1 MTHLPRAILLA
12 FPLVAIGARALNIV
26 AGAGLNPRASSVGV
40 LQLLPEQATACDGGF
55 LPLLPPATARA
66 AAGVSVG
73 AAAGDNPAA
82 RDGNTHAGDGEIHCD
97 SPKTG
102 SPDRLLSAIIQVE
115 SNGDPHAIGDG
126 GRAVGVLQIWPIT
139 VADAN
144 RILGREEFTL
154 ADRLDPDRSRAIF
167 YTITNHYSAGCSD
180 EIKAKRWCNGPRGEH
195 KPGSAAYWAKVQRAM
210 EETR

>member
-1 MTHLPRAILLA
+1 MRPLPAAILLTIPA
-12 FPLVAIGARALNIV
+12 TLAVGAAVNGISRF
-26 AGAGLNPRASSVGV
+26 SSS
-40 LQLLPEQATACDGGF
+40 
-55 LPLLPPATARA
+55 PATARA

-73 AAAGDNPAA
+73 AGDQRQAGGHRGPAIDKAASALLSSATTNGLVNAGAGD
-82 RDGNTHAGDGEIHCD
+82 T
-97 SPKTG
+97 KTG
-102 SPDRLLSAIIQVE
+102 GPDRLIRAIIAIE
-115 SNGDPHAIGDG
+115 SNNDPRAIGDG
-126 GRAVGVLQIWPIT
+126 GRAVGCLQIWPIT

-144 RILGREEFTL
+144 RILGREEFAL

-167 YTITNHYSAGCSD
+167 WTITNHYSSGCSD